1 MNMTDNDHNAFVSTH
16 KELKC
21 ENPYDEVVFVWEDWG
36 DWEDEDDNNWWL

>member
-21 ENPYDEVVFVWEDWG
+21 ENPYDEVFFDWEE
-36 DWEDEDDNNWWL
+36 WEDEDDNNWWL